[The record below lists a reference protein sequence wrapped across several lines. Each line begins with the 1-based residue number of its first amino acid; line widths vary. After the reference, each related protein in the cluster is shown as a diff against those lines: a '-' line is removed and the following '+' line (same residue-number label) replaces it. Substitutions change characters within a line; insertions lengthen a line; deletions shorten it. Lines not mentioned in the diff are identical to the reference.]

1 MTNLVNS
8 NPKKGSSMHTKFWAS
23 SVIIL
28 FLALSFFTRNSKAQR
43 EPTATPEPMSGM
55 SGMGQME
62 TAFSSDDLAPLVR
75 GIYEGDELF
84 FIHTEASDPDVASL
98 LTEMMGPQVV
108 TVPGLADIPD
118 ELLGNV
124 YVFTN
129 GVDGGGPMGFQP
141 DIFDSIPGDEAY
153 TPLRALNLVTWQ
165 EEAAPR
171 MLDNVAD
178 IEVAQAGGEV
188 EIEQPG
194 IVINMPILVWPG
206 GQR

>member
-1 MTNLVNS
+1 MRI
-8 NPKKGSSMHTKFWAS
+8 KFWAS

-28 FLALSFFTRNSKAQR
+28 FLALSFFTRNSKAQQ
-43 EPTATPEPMSGM
+43 EPTATPEPTSAMSGM

-62 TAFSSDDLAPLVR
+62 TAFASDDLAPLVR

-108 TVPGLADIPD
+108 AVLGLADIPD

-165 EEAAPR
+165 EETAPR
-171 MLDNVAD
+171 MLDSVAE
-178 IEVAQAGGEV
+178 IEAAQAEGAV
-188 EIEQPG
+188 VIERPG

>member
-1 MTNLVNS
+1 MRI
-8 NPKKGSSMHTKFWAS
+8 KFWAS

-28 FLALSFFTRNSKAQR
+28 FLALSFFTRNSKAQQ
-43 EPTATPEPMSGM
+43 EPTATPEPTSAM

-108 TVPGLADIPD
+108 AVPGLADIPD

-129 GVDGGGPMGFQP
+129 GVAGNGPMGFQP

-178 IEVAQAGGEV
+178 IEAAQAEGEV
-188 EIEQPG
+188 EIERPG
-194 IVINMPILVWPG
+194 IVVNMPILVWPG

>member
-1 MTNLVNS
+1 
-8 NPKKGSSMHTKFWAS
+8 MHRNYWIPGVLLAG
-23 SVIIL
+23 VIV
-28 FLALSFFTRNSKAQR
+28 LALSSGLLNAQR
-43 EPTATPEPMSGM
+43 EPTATPEPTSAMSGM

-62 TAFSSDDLAPLVR
+62 TEFSSDDLAPLVR
-75 GIYEGDELF
+75 GVYEGDAVF
-84 FIHTEASDPDVASL
+84 FIHTEASDPDVANL

-108 TVPGLADIPD
+108 VVPGLAAIPNQ
-118 ELLGNV
+118 LLGNV

-165 EEAAPR
+165 VGAAPR
-171 MLDNVAD
+171 VIDNVAE
-178 IEVAQAGGEV
+178 IEAAQAAGEV
-188 EIEQPG
+188 EIERPG
-194 IVINMPILVWPG
+194 IVVNMPILVWPG

>member
-28 FLALSFFTRNSKAQR
+28 FLALSFFTRNSKAQQ
-43 EPTATPEPMSGM
+43 EPTATPEPTSAM

-62 TAFSSDDLAPLVR
+62 TEFSSDDLAPLVR

-165 EEAAPR
+165 AGAAPR
-171 MLDNVAD
+171 VIDNVAE
-178 IEVAQAGGEV
+178 IEAAQAEGEV
-188 EIEQPG
+188 EIERSG
-194 IVINMPILVWPG
+194 IVVNMPILVWPG

>member
-1 MTNLVNS
+1 
-8 NPKKGSSMHTKFWAS
+8 MHIKFWTS

-43 EPTATPEPMSGM
+43 EPTATPEPTSAMSSM

-62 TAFSSDDLAPLVR
+62 TEFSSDDLAPLVR

-84 FIHTEASDPDVASL
+84 FIHTEASDSDVASL

-108 TVPGLADIPD
+108 AVPGLADIPD

-129 GVDGGGPMGFQP
+129 GVAGGGPMGFQP
-141 DIFDSIPGDEAY
+141 DIFDSVPSDEAY

-165 EEAAPR
+165 EGAAPR
-171 MLDNVAD
+171 MLDSVAE
-178 IEVAQAGGEV
+178 IETAQTAGEV
-188 EIEQPG
+188 EIERPG
-194 IVINMPILVWPG
+194 IVVNMPILVWPG

>member
-1 MTNLVNS
+1 
-8 NPKKGSSMHTKFWAS
+8 MHTKSWAS

-28 FLALSFFTRNSKAQR
+28 FLALSFLTRNSNAQQ
-43 EPTATPEPMSGM
+43 EPTAIPEPTSAMSGM

-62 TAFSSDDLAPLVR
+62 TEFPSDDLAPLVR

-98 LTEMMGPQVV
+98 LTEMMGPQVIA
-108 TVPGLADIPD
+108 VPGLADIPE

-165 EEAAPR
+165 AGAAPR
-171 MLDNVAD
+171 VIDNVAE
-178 IEVAQAGGEV
+178 IEAAQAEGEV
-188 EIEQPG
+188 EIERSG
-194 IVINMPILVWPG
+194 IVVNMPILVWPG